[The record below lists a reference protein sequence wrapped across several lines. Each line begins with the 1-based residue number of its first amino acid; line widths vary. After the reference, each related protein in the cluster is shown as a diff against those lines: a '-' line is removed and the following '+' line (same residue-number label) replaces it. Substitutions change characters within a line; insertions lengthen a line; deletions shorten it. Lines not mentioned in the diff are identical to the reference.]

1 MMVGTP
7 ATPLSK
13 IQRTPCSTPGG
24 GPRVREEKILVT
36 VRVRPL
42 SRREQSLY
50 DLIAWE
56 CVDEHSI
63 VFTSPNQE
71 RAPTSYTFGTPFYI
85 HDRGFHFSSCH

>member
-13 IQRTPCSTPGG
+13 IQRTPCSTPG

-42 SRREQSLY
+42 SRREQALY

-56 CVDEHSI
+56 CVDEHCI
-63 VFTSPNQE
+63 VFNSPNQE
-71 RAPTSYTFGTPFYI
+71 RVATSYTFGTATTP
-85 HDRGFHFSSCH
+85 